1 MSTHHKVFKIVLVT
15 GVLALL
21 TAISQ
26 WNEHYRMNKLEK
38 ALIRLQENDSKQ
50 DSCIETQLYQQRLDS
65 YESMYNHS
73 EIKDPNQ

>member
-50 DSCIETQLYQQRLDS
+50 DSCIETLLYQQRLDS
-65 YESMYNHS
+65 NVSMYNHS
-73 EIKDPNQ
+73 EIKDTNK